1 LTTLLLNNLKNNLNG
16 PLPGAS
22 AQSRLAPVNRTLIDP
37 AQLKPGEYKP
47 SAVMVLLY
55 KNAVDE
61 LFFPL
66 IQRMEYEGV
75 HSGQISLPGGKQEET
90 DTDLEQT
97 AIRECYEEIGV
108 EGEIQLLGKLSPLYI
123 PVSGF
128 LVQPYVSFLNTDSPW
143 FKPQVREVS
152 AVYSIKL
159 KDLLDDNNL
168 NQGSIRVK
176 EYSVIAPY
184 FLLEDKQVWGATA
197 MILNEMKTLLKPIL

>member
-1 LTTLLLNNLKNNLNG
+1 MTTLLLNNLKNRLTG

-75 HSGQISLPGGKQEET
+75 HSGQISLPGGKQEKT
-90 DTDLEQT
+90 DPDLERT

-108 EGEIQLLGKLSPLYI
+108 EGEMQLLGKLSPLYI

-128 LVQPYVSFLNTDSPW
+128 LVQPYVFFLNTTTPW
-143 FKPQVREVS
+143 FTPQATEVS

-159 KDLLDDNNL
+159 KDLLDDANL

-176 EYSVIAPY
+176 DYSVIAPY

-197 MILNEMKTLLKPIL
+197 MILNEMKTLLQPIF

>member
-1 LTTLLLNNLKNNLNG
+1 MTAVLLNNLKNTLVG
-16 PLPGAS
+16 PLPGAE

-55 KNAVDE
+55 KNAMDE

-66 IQRMEYEGV
+66 IQRVEYEGV
-75 HSGQISLPGGKQEET
+75 HSGQISLPGGKQEES
-90 DTDLEQT
+90 DRDLEQT

-123 PVSGF
+123 PVSGY
-128 LVQPYVSFLNTDSPW
+128 LVQPYVSFLNTPSPW
-143 FKPQVREVS
+143 FRPQVREVS

-159 KDLLDDNNL
+159 RDLLDDTKL
-168 NQGSIRVK
+168 NKGSVK
-176 EYSVIAPY
+176 VKDYSVITPY

-197 MILNEMKTLLKPIL
+197 MILSEMKALLKPIF